1 MAPLHENMC
10 ASPKRYNACVEI
22 SINVQELLFVLQRV
36 QGAIGSEENLQQGH
50 EWTSNMRHESEVKA

>member
-1 MAPLHENMC
+1 MC